1 MTYSL
6 TYDQKVCLKDDG
18 YIVLKD
24 AVPQTVVDEAKKLIL
39 DSLPRSERRLLV
51 PGELA
56 THPSVLALFYEG
68 VANNVLT
75 QMLGE
80 FPPVISSQ
88 VAVTP
93 GHDELGGIPGTHVDG
108 GWSGKI
114 PLTADEIDLQ
124 TGRPKDAKRYFG
136 ENDEIRGANDGLL
149 WMNPERTLSCGS
161 YTALVGVCLND
172 QAQPG
177 NGQLAVLK
185 GLHEEVE
192 KAFQRQRDSG
202 GIVGAEGIDYP
213 RIKID
218 KNGRPFMNGLHD
230 SIRNI
235 AESMTRT
242 NEPLSDWPW
251 NELTPVLME
260 PGDMVI
266 SLHSLPHTPTPNLGP
281 NPRMNVYFRIRKL
294 RPENPHEGTRRIA
307 HGVSDH
313 PDRGYFG
320 QYLDYPEYYNP
331 WKTSIDLLCDHWQE
345 WPGMADIVPS
355 RTIS

>member
-161 YTALVGVCLND
+161 ILHWSASALM
-172 QAQPG
+172 
-177 NGQLAVLK
+177 
-185 GLHEEVE
+185 
-192 KAFQRQRDSG
+192 
-202 GIVGAEGIDYP
+202 I
-213 RIKID
+213 
-218 KNGRPFMNGLHD
+218 RP
-230 SIRNI
+230 S
-235 AESMTRT
+235 
-242 NEPLSDWPW
+242 
-251 NELTPVLME
+251 
-260 PGDMVI
+260 
-266 SLHSLPHTPTPNLGP
+266 
-281 NPRMNVYFRIRKL
+281 
-294 RPENPHEGTRRIA
+294 
-307 HGVSDH
+307 
-313 PDRGYFG
+313 
-320 QYLDYPEYYNP
+320 Q
-331 WKTSIDLLCDHWQE
+331 
-345 WPGMADIVPS
+345 GMASLRCLKVCMK
-355 RTIS
+355 R